1 MKTLKAQFNILFKR
15 KSFYISLFTSLV
27 YAIVSFA
34 IKCVQS
40 YGREIS
46 YVFSASEMYLGSKF
60 SQSPAYVFLSIIP
73 VLAILPFSDTYFE
86 ERQLGISQYCL
97 TRSGEK
103 KYYFS
108 KLTVVFFSG
117 FIVIFSALMINYLL
131 CLTAFPFESTYKIT
145 GHDYFNSPL
154 YTDMVNDLLFSS
166 LFASNMYL
174 YNFVYMLITSTASGL
189 MAVIVYQISFF
200 YKKNRAVLLCGFY
213 IIYNA
218 ADMLVSSFGL
228 RHFTPEN
235 NLLAGDVLFGQTYA
249 GFAVFCGA
257 LILGALLP
265 IPFALKKLRNSYA

>member
-1 MKTLKAQFNILFKR
+1 MKLLKAQFKILFNR
-15 KSFYISLFTSLV
+15 KSFYISLLISSV
-27 YAIVSFA
+27 YAIVSFV
-34 IKCVQS
+34 IKCLQA
-40 YGREIS
+40 YGRNFNH
-46 YVFSASEMYLGSKF
+46 VFSASEMYLGSKF
-60 SQSPAYVFLSIIP
+60 SQSPAYVFLAIIP

-97 TRSGEK
+97 ARTGKK

-117 FIVIFSALMINYLL
+117 FIAIFTALMINYLL
-131 CLTAFPFESTYKIT
+131 CLTAFPLESTYKFS
-145 GHDYFNSPL
+145 GNSYFQSPL
-154 YTDMVNDLLFSS
+154 YTDMVYDLLFSS
-166 LFASNMYL
+166 LLASNMYL
-174 YNFVYMLITSTASGL
+174 YNFVYMLITSTASGV

-200 YKKNRAVLLCGFY
+200 YKKNRAALLCGFY

-228 RHFTPEN
+228 KHFTPEN
-235 NLLAGDVLFGQTYA
+235 NLIVGDVFFGQTYL

-257 LILGALLP
+257 LILSALLP